1 MGRLDGKVC
10 VITGAKG
17 GIGAASAELF
27 AREGATVVG
36 VDLDGDS
43 PGDLALACD
52 VTDEDA
58 VRDLYAQVREQY
70 GHIDVLFNNAGISPN
85 DDASVLDT
93 TYEAWQRVQDVNLKS
108 VFLCC
113 KYGIAHLLDN
123 EHGGSVINTASF
135 VAVMGAATSQISY
148 TASKGGVLAMSR
160 ELGVEFARRGVR
172 VNALCPGPVD
182 TPLLREL
189 FAKDPEKA
197 ARRLVHVPL
206 GRFARAEEIAA
217 GALFLASDESSFVTA
232 TTFLVDGG
240 LSGGTA
246 HPGCMPI
253 PKSLLAGGVAATL
266 AVGAGAVIA
275 HEFIDHPSSVVGSQ
289 TTASARP
296 ISANLDA
303 SQIYNASKNAVTY
316 IVADT
321 PEGQATGSGFVVSKD
336 GLIVTNDHVVDG
348 ASQVQVKIGTS
359 SQAQDATVVG
369 ADPSR
374 DLALLKVDASNL
386 PTLSLG
392 DSSSVGVGDPTYAIG
407 NPFGLDHTLT
417 TGIVSALQRSLQA
430 PDGATISGAI
440 QTDAALNPG
449 NSGGPL
455 LDSSG
460 KVIGVNS
467 QIQTGSSSG
476 AEAGNVGIGFAI
488 PSSTVKSFI
497 AEAKA
502 GKLKPQ
508 SQQQQPQPQQNDPFG
523 QGQQSDPYGQ
533 GQGQGQQDPYG
544 FGIG

>member
-1 MGRLDGKVC
+1 
-10 VITGAKG
+10 
-17 GIGAASAELF
+17 
-27 AREGATVVG
+27 
-36 VDLDGDS
+36 
-43 PGDLALACD
+43 
-52 VTDEDA
+52 
-58 VRDLYAQVREQY
+58 
-70 GHIDVLFNNAGISPN
+70 
-85 DDASVLDT
+85 
-93 TYEAWQRVQDVNLKS
+93 
-108 VFLCC
+108 
-113 KYGIAHLLDN
+113 
-123 EHGGSVINTASF
+123 
-135 VAVMGAATSQISY
+135 
-148 TASKGGVLAMSR
+148 
-160 ELGVEFARRGVR
+160 
-172 VNALCPGPVD
+172 
-182 TPLLREL
+182 
-189 FAKDPEKA
+189 
-197 ARRLVHVPL
+197 
-206 GRFARAEEIAA
+206 
-217 GALFLASDESSFVTA
+217 
-232 TTFLVDGG
+232 
-240 LSGGTA
+240 
-246 HPGCMPI
+246 MPI

-275 HEFIDHPSSVVGSQ
+275 HEFIDNPSSAVGSQ

-359 SQAQDATVVG
+359 NQAQDATVVG

-488 PSSTVKSFI
+488 PSNTVKAFI
-497 AEAKA
+497 NEAKS

-508 SQQQQPQPQQNDPFG
+508 QQQQQQQQQPQQQPSDPWG
-523 QGQQSDPYGQ
+523 QDQSQGQQTDPWGQ
-533 GQGQGQQDPYG
+533 DQGQGQQADPYG
-544 FGIG
+544 YGLGIG

>member
-1 MGRLDGKVC
+1 
-10 VITGAKG
+10 
-17 GIGAASAELF
+17 
-27 AREGATVVG
+27 
-36 VDLDGDS
+36 
-43 PGDLALACD
+43 
-52 VTDEDA
+52 
-58 VRDLYAQVREQY
+58 
-70 GHIDVLFNNAGISPN
+70 
-85 DDASVLDT
+85 
-93 TYEAWQRVQDVNLKS
+93 
-108 VFLCC
+108 
-113 KYGIAHLLDN
+113 
-123 EHGGSVINTASF
+123 
-135 VAVMGAATSQISY
+135 
-148 TASKGGVLAMSR
+148 
-160 ELGVEFARRGVR
+160 
-172 VNALCPGPVD
+172 
-182 TPLLREL
+182 
-189 FAKDPEKA
+189 
-197 ARRLVHVPL
+197 
-206 GRFARAEEIAA
+206 
-217 GALFLASDESSFVTA
+217 
-232 TTFLVDGG
+232 
-240 LSGGTA
+240 
-246 HPGCMPI
+246 MPI
-253 PKSLLAGGVAATL
+253 PKSLLAGGAAATL
-266 AVGAGAVIA
+266 AVGAGGFIA
-275 HEFIDHPSSVVGSQ
+275 HEFIDNPSPAVGSP
-289 TTASARP
+289 TTASART

-303 SQIYNASKNAVTY
+303 RQIYNASKNAVTY

-321 PEGQATGSGFVVSKD
+321 SEGQATGSGFVVSKD

-359 SQAQDATVVG
+359 NQSQDATVVG

-488 PSSTVKSFI
+488 PASTVKSFI
-497 AEAKA
+497 AEAQA

-508 SQQQQPQPQQNDPFG
+508 AQQQQQTSPWD
-523 QGQQSDPYGQ
+523 QS
-533 GQGQGQQDPYG
+533 QGQGQQGPNGQGQQDPNGQGQQDPNGQAQQDPNGQAQQDPYGQSHGQQADPYG

>member
-1 MGRLDGKVC
+1 
-10 VITGAKG
+10 
-17 GIGAASAELF
+17 
-27 AREGATVVG
+27 
-36 VDLDGDS
+36 
-43 PGDLALACD
+43 
-52 VTDEDA
+52 
-58 VRDLYAQVREQY
+58 
-70 GHIDVLFNNAGISPN
+70 
-85 DDASVLDT
+85 
-93 TYEAWQRVQDVNLKS
+93 
-108 VFLCC
+108 
-113 KYGIAHLLDN
+113 
-123 EHGGSVINTASF
+123 
-135 VAVMGAATSQISY
+135 
-148 TASKGGVLAMSR
+148 
-160 ELGVEFARRGVR
+160 
-172 VNALCPGPVD
+172 
-182 TPLLREL
+182 
-189 FAKDPEKA
+189 
-197 ARRLVHVPL
+197 
-206 GRFARAEEIAA
+206 
-217 GALFLASDESSFVTA
+217 
-232 TTFLVDGG
+232 
-240 LSGGTA
+240 
-246 HPGCMPI
+246 MPI

-275 HEFIDHPSSVVGSQ
+275 HEFIDNPSSAVGSQ
-289 TTASARP
+289 TTASATP

-303 SQIYNASKNAVTY
+303 RQIYNASKNAVTY

-359 SQAQDATVVG
+359 NQAQDATVVG

-417 TGIVSALQRSLQA
+417 TGIVSALQRNLQA

-467 QIQTGSSSG
+467 QIQTGSSNG

-508 SQQQQPQPQQNDPFG
+508 QQDQQQQQTDPWGGQGQQADPYGQGQQADPYG

-533 GQGQGQQDPYG
+533 SPDQQQDPYG

>member
-1 MGRLDGKVC
+1 
-10 VITGAKG
+10 
-17 GIGAASAELF
+17 
-27 AREGATVVG
+27 
-36 VDLDGDS
+36 
-43 PGDLALACD
+43 
-52 VTDEDA
+52 
-58 VRDLYAQVREQY
+58 
-70 GHIDVLFNNAGISPN
+70 
-85 DDASVLDT
+85 
-93 TYEAWQRVQDVNLKS
+93 
-108 VFLCC
+108 
-113 KYGIAHLLDN
+113 
-123 EHGGSVINTASF
+123 
-135 VAVMGAATSQISY
+135 
-148 TASKGGVLAMSR
+148 
-160 ELGVEFARRGVR
+160 
-172 VNALCPGPVD
+172 
-182 TPLLREL
+182 
-189 FAKDPEKA
+189 
-197 ARRLVHVPL
+197 
-206 GRFARAEEIAA
+206 
-217 GALFLASDESSFVTA
+217 
-232 TTFLVDGG
+232 
-240 LSGGTA
+240 
-246 HPGCMPI
+246 MPI

-275 HEFIDHPSSVVGSQ
+275 HEFIDNPSSAVGSQ
-289 TTASARP
+289 TTASATP

-303 SQIYNASKNAVTY
+303 RQIYNASKNAVTY

-359 SQAQDATVVG
+359 NQAQDATVVG

-417 TGIVSALQRSLQA
+417 TGIVSALQRNLQA

-467 QIQTGSSSG
+467 QIQTGSSNG

-497 AEAKA
+497 TEAKA

-508 SQQQQPQPQQNDPFG
+508 QQDQQQQTDPWGG
-523 QGQQSDPYGQ
+523 QGQQADPYGQ
-533 GQGQGQQDPYG
+533 SPDQQQDPYG

>member
-1 MGRLDGKVC
+1 
-10 VITGAKG
+10 
-17 GIGAASAELF
+17 
-27 AREGATVVG
+27 
-36 VDLDGDS
+36 
-43 PGDLALACD
+43 
-52 VTDEDA
+52 
-58 VRDLYAQVREQY
+58 
-70 GHIDVLFNNAGISPN
+70 
-85 DDASVLDT
+85 
-93 TYEAWQRVQDVNLKS
+93 
-108 VFLCC
+108 
-113 KYGIAHLLDN
+113 
-123 EHGGSVINTASF
+123 
-135 VAVMGAATSQISY
+135 
-148 TASKGGVLAMSR
+148 
-160 ELGVEFARRGVR
+160 
-172 VNALCPGPVD
+172 
-182 TPLLREL
+182 
-189 FAKDPEKA
+189 
-197 ARRLVHVPL
+197 
-206 GRFARAEEIAA
+206 
-217 GALFLASDESSFVTA
+217 
-232 TTFLVDGG
+232 
-240 LSGGTA
+240 
-246 HPGCMPI
+246 MPI

-266 AVGAGAVIA
+266 AVGGGAVIA
-275 HEFIDHPSSVVGSQ
+275 HEFIDNPSSAVD
-289 TTASARP
+289 TPTASARP

-303 SQIYNASKNAVTY
+303 RQIYDASKNAVTY

-348 ASQVQVKIGTS
+348 ASQVQVKIGTGDK
-359 SQAQDATVVG
+359 AQDATVVG

-488 PSSTVKSFI
+488 PASTVKSFI
-497 AEAKA
+497 ADAKA
-502 GKLKPQ
+502 GKLAP
-508 SQQQQPQPQQNDPFG
+508 QQQQQQQQQTSPWDQSQDQGQGQQADPNGQGQG

-533 GQGQGQQDPYG
+533 DQGQQSDPYG
-544 FGIG
+544 Q